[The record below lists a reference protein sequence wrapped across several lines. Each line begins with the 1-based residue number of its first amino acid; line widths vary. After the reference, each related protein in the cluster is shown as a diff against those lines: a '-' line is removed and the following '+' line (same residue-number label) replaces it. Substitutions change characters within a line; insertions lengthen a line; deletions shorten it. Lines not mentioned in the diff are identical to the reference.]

1 MTTMSQEKN
10 YIKKNQQLPEQ
21 IKDAFSSLHNRERNV
36 LIRELVN
43 NHWTYEAV
51 ANASGLTRERVRQI
65 ANASEELAEEFN
77 FDLNIEIPEPPLKPE
92 RSRPQYVEPHPDTLK
107 RLLELQPYA
116 QQVRSNGTKYRE
128 EAEEYTRLLNHAH
141 TVEGV
146 TLYRLAKR
154 LGVTHGALRFR
165 LVRYGYKKAVTA
177 TSKVYKP
184 VLIDNR
190 VLDQIEDHK

>member
-1 MTTMSQEKN
+1 MTTMSEEKN
-10 YIKKNQQLPEQ
+10 YIKKNQQLPAE
-21 IKDAFSSLHNRERNV
+21 IKDAFSSLAGDKRNQ
-36 LIRELVN
+36 LIKGLVD

-65 ANASEELAEEFN
+65 ANASRKLAEEFN
-77 FDLNIEIPEPPLKPE
+77 FDLNIEIPEPPVKPE
-92 RSRPQYVEPHPDTLK
+92 RTRPQYIEPNPKTLE

-128 EAEEYTRLLNHAH
+128 EAEEYTALLNHAH

-165 LVRYGYKKAVTA
+165 LVRYGYKKPITA
-177 TSKVYKP
+177 TSKVYEPIIRK
-184 VLIDNR
+184 NR
-190 VLDQIEDHK
+190 AIND

>member
-1 MTTMSQEKN
+1 MTIMSDDKK
-10 YIKKNQQLPEQ
+10 YIKKNQRLPKE
-21 IKDAFSSLHNRERNV
+21 IELAFSALSGAQRDA
-36 LIRELVN
+36 LIKELVDAQ
-43 NHWTYEAV
+43 WTYEAI

-65 ANASEELAEEFN
+65 ANAIEELAKEFD

-92 RSRPQYVEPHPDTLK
+92 RPKPEYIEPHPDTLK

-116 QQVRSNGTKYRE
+116 QQVRSNGKKYRE
-128 EAEEYTRLLNHAH
+128 EAEEYTKLLNHAH

-165 LVRYGYKKAVTA
+165 LVRYGYKKPVTA
-177 TSKVYKP
+177 KSKVYEP
-184 VLIDNR
+184 IIRENR
-190 VLDQIEDHK
+190 AI